1 MRHNRNVIWFAT
13 VAMAMLL
20 AGPALLKADDFKIDP
35 VHSSASFLVH
45 HLDAGYVLGVFP
57 LPTGTFTSDAGDAGK
72 TALDVTIDIA
82 KLETFAEQRN
92 NHLKSPDFFDAKQ
105 FPTATFKSTKAE
117 KGDDDKHV
125 KVTGDL
131 TIHGVTKSITVTL
144 ENTGTGA
151 GMKPGEIRQG
161 WLAQFTIDR
170 KDFGITFM
178 AGKVGDDIRM
188 TVALEGIKQ

>member
-1 MRHNRNVIWFAT
+1 MYNNRNSMWFLAA
-13 VAMAMLL
+13 AMALVL
-20 AGPALLKADDFKIDP
+20 AGPALLQADDFKIDP

-45 HLDAGYVLGVFP
+45 HMGAGYVLGVFP
-57 LPTGTFTSDAGDAGK
+57 LPTGTFVSDATDAGK
-72 TALDVTIDIA
+72 TSLDVTIDIN

-92 NHLKSPDFFDAKQ
+92 KHLKSPDFFDAKQ

-131 TIHGVTKSITVTL
+131 TIHGITKSITVTL

-151 GMKPGEIRQG
+151 GMKPGEVRQG

-178 AGKVGDDIRM
+178 PGGVGDEIRM